1 MRRLIILAVFLC
13 WPAPASAQTAATP
26 VILGDRAFT
35 TAELGR
41 FPAGVV
47 HREWIAREAAAR
59 GIVVP
64 EAMLAAAMTEAARQ
78 EAEHAGYVDARSPE
92 ELRAALTTG
101 IQQEL
106 LTDALIAGA
115 GPDPRAFERVYAT
128 LNHRL
133 RAMTRCTKQLA
144 KDIVCANQPTPKYA
158 CSTFGAHEICRGPG
172 QWELVIDVYTELVD
186 PALLLTTEP
195 DPNPLFDRVLRY
207 MRKHAPA
214 ARRCFYETDDW
225 RLEIICDRRSEAA
238 AFAYAATRVH
248 QKAKQTW
255 TIPATSGAL

>member
-1 MRRLIILAVFLC
+1 MRRLLILAVLLC
-13 WPAPASAQTAATP
+13 WPATASAQTAATP

-35 TAELGR
+35 AAELGR

-64 EAMLAAAMTEAARQ
+64 EAMLAAAMNEATRQ
-78 EAEHAGYVDARSPE
+78 EAEHEYVEPRTPE
-92 ELRAALTTG
+92 ELRATLTTG

-106 LTDALIAGA
+106 LTDALTAGA
-115 GPDPRAFERVYAT
+115 GPDPRAFERVFAT
-128 LNHRL
+128 LNHRR
-133 RAMTRCTKQLA
+133 RAMTRCTKTLA
-144 KDIVCANQPTPKYA
+144 KDILCANQPKPKYA
-158 CSTFGAHEICRGPG
+158 CATFGAHEICGGRG
-172 QWELVIDVYTELVD
+172 QWELVIDVWTELVD
-186 PALLLTTEP
+186 PPQADTEP
-195 DPNPLFDRVLRY
+195 DPHPLLDRVLRY

-214 ARRCFYETDDW
+214 ARRCIYETDDW